1 MKNLFLSAALL
12 TISATL
18 SFGQT
23 KTAPQTTPATTTTTA
38 AKSGAIM
45 TFTNDVFEFGTIT
58 QGAKVQHTFEF
69 TNTGTEP
76 LIITEAHG
84 SCGCTVPEWPK
95 EPIAKG
101 KKGKIQVTFN
111 SEGKLNVQD
120 KTITINSNA
129 ANSPVILHVKG
140 NIVAPAVTDEAK
152 PTEAPKQ

>member
-1 MKNLFLSAALL
+1 MKNLFLSAAML
-12 TISATL
+12 TLTATL

-23 KTAPQTTPATTTTTA
+23 QTATESAPATTTA

-45 TFTNDVFEFGTIT
+45 TFTNDVYDFGTII

-76 LIITEAHG
+76 LIITAAHG

-95 EPIAKG
+95 EPIGKG
-101 KKGKIQVTFN
+101 KKGKIQMTFN

-152 PTEAPKQ
+152 PVEAPKQ